1 MIRPFQPGDLPQVL
15 DIWLQGNLD
24 AHSFI
29 SPDYW
34 RSNLPLAARQIP
46 LASVWVFAED
56 NVVTGFAGLVE
67 GEIAGLFVRRGA
79 RSRGVG
85 GELIRAVQSLGLP
98 LRLCV
103 YEKNTAACRFYLRQG
118 FVFRHRQIDPATGEA
133 ELVLTWAPPI

>member
-1 MIRPFQPGDLPQVL
+1 MDRLEIRKEIDTL
-15 DIWLQGNLD
+15 DDQL
-24 AHSFI
+24 
-29 SPDYW
+29 
-34 RSNLPLAARQIP
+34 
-46 LASVWVFAED
+46 
-56 NVVTGFAGLVE
+56 T
-67 GEIAGLFVRRGA
+67 GLFVRRGA

-103 YEKNTAACRFYLRQG
+103 YEKNTAARRFYLRQG